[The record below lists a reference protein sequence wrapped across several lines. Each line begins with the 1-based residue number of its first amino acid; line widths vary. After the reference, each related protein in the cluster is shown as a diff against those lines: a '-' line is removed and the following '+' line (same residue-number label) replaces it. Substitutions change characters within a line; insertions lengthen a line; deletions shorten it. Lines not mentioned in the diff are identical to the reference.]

1 VSDLYVKAI
10 EAIYEAASAPANWP
24 RALQAIA
31 DFFGDVGTVMLWHR
45 DDGAVGSFSS
55 PALELAQ
62 ADYQERGWNRRDIRA
77 SRALRALIWVRG
89 ETVTERDFMLP
100 GELDT
105 EPFYTDFLAS
115 HGLRYCLA
123 TGISP
128 DPRVAVALSV
138 QRAIGR
144 PEYSTSE
151 VESMAQ
157 LGRHAERSLRLS
169 MRLLDAELA
178 NLGLSDALARVGIG
192 VFALDSMAR
201 VVFANP
207 AAERLYGESVGLV
220 NGQLRIGTN
229 TVSEVV
235 ATAISSA
242 VRGNANDLTAEPK
255 PIPVRRASSN
265 RPLIVYVLPIAN
277 LGTLTEQ
284 FLTHT
289 RAIVLVIEPEADA
302 PADPAVVRDLLGL
315 TFGEARVASLV
326 GSGIPPRAA
335 ALQLGISE
343 ETART
348 VLKRVFS
355 KVGVS
360 RQGQLV
366 ALLSKLVM
374 R

>member
-1 VSDLYVKAI
+1 
-10 EAIYEAASAPANWP
+10 
-24 RALQAIA
+24 
-31 DFFGDVGTVMLWHR
+31 
-45 DDGAVGSFSS
+45 
-55 PALELAQ
+55 
-62 ADYQERGWNRRDIRA
+62 
-77 SRALRALIWVRG
+77 
-89 ETVTERDFMLP
+89 VTERDFMLP
-100 GELDT
+100 EELDT
-105 EPFYTDFLAS
+105 EPFYTDFLAR

-151 VESMAQ
+151 VELMAQ
-157 LGRHAERSLRLS
+157 LGRHAEHSLRLS
-169 MRLLDAELA
+169 MRLLDAELT

-192 VFALDSMAR
+192 VFALDSLGR

-207 AAERLYGESVGLV
+207 AAKRLYGESVGLV
-220 NGQLRIGTN
+220 NGQLRIGTD
-229 TVSEVV
+229 TVGEEV

-242 VRGNANDLTAEPK
+242 LRGNANDLTAAPR
-255 PIPVRRASSN
+255 PIPVQRASSN

-277 LGTLTEQ
+277 SGTLTEQ

-315 TFGEARVASLV
+315 TLGEARIASLV
-326 GSGIPPRAA
+326 GSGLPPRAA
-335 ALQLGISE
+335 ALQLGITE

-366 ALLSKLVM
+366 ALLSKLVV